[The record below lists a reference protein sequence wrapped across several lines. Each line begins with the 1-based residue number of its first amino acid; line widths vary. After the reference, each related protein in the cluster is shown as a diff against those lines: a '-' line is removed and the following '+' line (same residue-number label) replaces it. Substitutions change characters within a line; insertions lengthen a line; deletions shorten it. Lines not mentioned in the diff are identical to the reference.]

1 MPYIPHTPD
10 DLQEMLSVVGVR
22 TLDDLFADIP
32 PDMRPQSF
40 NLPKGQGEAAVCAY
54 FEDLAAKNR
63 PDMISFLGAGYYA
76 HQIPKAV
83 DALAG
88 RSEFYTAYTP
98 YQAECSQGTLQAI
111 FEFQTAVSRLL
122 DMDCANA
129 SVYDGGTALFESA
142 MMAVRATRRRVLV
155 VDEDRFARP
164 GPRSVEAA
172 EELEK
177 WLHPADEREKQ

>member
-1 MPYIPHTPD
+1 
-10 DLQEMLSVVGVR
+10 
-22 TLDDLFADIP
+22 
-32 PDMRPQSF
+32 
-40 NLPKGQGEAAVCAY
+40 
-54 FEDLAAKNR
+54 
-63 PDMISFLGAGYYA
+63 
-76 HQIPKAV
+76 
-83 DALAG
+83 
-88 RSEFYTAYTP
+88 
-98 YQAECSQGTLQAI
+98 
-111 FEFQTAVSRLL
+111 
-122 DMDCANA
+122 MDCANA